1 MAAKDAKFT
10 LEELKENTAR
20 ILRNAKNTVPVQAET
35 FEAVKN
41 AATASELAKA
51 ISTALMLYGDGISG
65 ANRSELGIIRS
76 FIKLQHPDE
85 FPDNAR

>member
-1 MAAKDAKFT
+1 MAAKDARFA

-20 ILRNAKNTVPVQAET
+20 VLRNSKNAASIKAET

-41 AATASELAKA
+41 ATTVSELVKV
-51 ISTALMLYGDGISG
+51 ISTALMFYGDGISA

-76 FIKLQHPDE
+76 FIKLQNPE
-85 FPDNAR
+85 QFPG